1 MYSENYIKD
10 IVLFL
15 KALASNQ
22 IARFSPSSYVRLTH
36 QTGRGNEKESAIES
50 AHYFFDCV
58 NDYLSKLGID
68 KEDCQDFLKDKKILE
83 YGPGDT
89 LGVALLMYAYGAESV
104 ECIDRFPLSTDSKK
118 SSEIY
123 LELINRLEKKYLE
136 RASSAFIEKGNPSSG
151 FKPELISY
159 SVQSNGLSG
168 AVQEYDLILSR
179 AVLEHVNNL
188 EGTILDIEQALKKG
202 GISIHQVDLKS
213 HGLDRYRDF
222 DFLSWP
228 QYLYKLM
235 YSHKGFP
242 NRWRVNKYLQ
252 LVEKSELKLVSI
264 TATGKL
270 ETKCINAI
278 KDKLTS
284 QFRSISTEE
293 LSWLG
298 FWIILKKT

>member
-1 MYSENYIKD
+1 
-10 IVLFL
+10 
-15 KALASNQ
+15 
-22 IARFSPSSYVRLTH
+22 
-36 QTGRGNEKESAIES
+36 
-50 AHYFFDCV
+50 
-58 NDYLSKLGID
+58 
-68 KEDCQDFLKDKKILE
+68 
-83 YGPGDT
+83 
-89 LGVALLMYAYGAESV
+89 
-104 ECIDRFPLSTDSKK
+104 
-118 SSEIY
+118 
-123 LELINRLEKKYLE
+123 
-136 RASSAFIEKGNPSSG
+136 
-151 FKPELISY
+151 
-159 SVQSNGLSG
+159 
-168 AVQEYDLILSR
+168 
-179 AVLEHVNNL
+179 
-188 EGTILDIEQALKKG
+188 
-202 GISIHQVDLKS
+202 KS